1 MVQYIRRTQ
10 PQFHMFHVS
19 GHVSN
24 VHGARLLLCW
34 LPASIPRG
42 GLAFGCKRALRP
54 ACLVGALAT
63 LAASLDCRLRTNS
76 GPTPLVASELLP
88 NASGPASPPHYLR
101 CEQWIQ
107 LRSSW
112 RRLSRNRRRHYC
124 CL

>member
-1 MVQYIRRTQ
+1 
-10 PQFHMFHVS
+10 
-19 GHVSN
+19 VSN
-24 VHGARLLLCW
+24 VQRSPAMCRMCTAHGCCCSAGFPLRFPCGLALAVSGPCA
-34 LPASIPRG
+34 LPA
-42 GLAFGCKRALRP
+42 L
-54 ACLVGALAT
+54 LVLAT